1 MYIAHF
7 REILKNSTRYLTVQA
22 RGNEEWSAENV
33 PLYNIPG
40 LRKAPPRQANSI
52 VRHGYQEN

>member
-1 MYIAHF
+1 M
-7 REILKNSTRYLTVQA
+7 LTVQA
-22 RGNEEWSAENV
+22 RGNEEWCAENF

-40 LRKAPPRQANSI
+40 LRKTPPRQANSI